1 MAGLSKLPLCPL
13 SKANILP
20 EIQEFRKAINLR
32 RGMRRFSNPNLGNKL
47 NGRVISNTSP
57 FESNSEEVDP
67 GARDPIQDGEQITL
81 EDQLFVRRFMR
92 MRISIQP
99 IQNAV
104 PQADQR

>member
-1 MAGLSKLPLCPL
+1 
-13 SKANILP
+13 
-20 EIQEFRKAINLR
+20 
-32 RGMRRFSNPNLGNKL
+32 MRLFSNQNLGNKL
-47 NGRVISNTSP
+47 NGSVISNTSP

-67 GARDPIQDGEQITL
+67 GARDPIQDGEQITV
-81 EDQLFVRRFMR
+81 EDQVFVRRFMR